1 MGSEHTILKV
11 LIGSQAHGL
20 AGPESDADY
29 RSVNV
34 IPTAEML
41 ALGFRPPGARM
52 KKGDADETAWEVGPF
67 LELAVQCHPLIL
79 EVFVAPGVAMDHWGE
94 ELRSLLP
101 AVWEPQQAYKA
112 YLGYAH
118 NQRRKFLDKK
128 DGRPAKYAIAYLR
141 SVYSLHELLNR
152 GTFTMRVIDTPIG
165 KTLADIKDGRY
176 RVGEVIDLAEYW
188 TEEAKTCL
196 GRCHHQPDRKV
207 ANEFLLRL
215 RKAFLN

>member
-1 MGSEHTILKV
+1 MGSEHTIVNV

-20 AGPESDADY
+20 AGPESDEDY

-41 ALGFRPPGARM
+41 ALGFRPPGAHM

-79 EVFVAPGVAMDHWGE
+79 ETFVAPVVAMDRWGE
-94 ELRSLLP
+94 ELRGLLP

-112 YLGYAH
+112 YVGYAD

-128 DGRPAKYAIAYLR
+128 DGRPSKYAIACLR
-141 SVYSLHELLNR
+141 ALYNLCELLEFS
-152 GTFTMRVIDTPIG
+152 TFTMRVIDTPIG
-165 KTLADIKDGRY
+165 KPLVDLKAGMY
-176 RVGEVIDLAEYW
+176 RVGEVIDLAEFW
-188 TEEAKTCL
+188 TEEAEKRL
-196 GRCHHQPDRKV
+196 GRCHHQPDRKIV
-207 ANEFLLRL
+207 NEFLLRL
-215 RKAFLN
+215 RKAFLT